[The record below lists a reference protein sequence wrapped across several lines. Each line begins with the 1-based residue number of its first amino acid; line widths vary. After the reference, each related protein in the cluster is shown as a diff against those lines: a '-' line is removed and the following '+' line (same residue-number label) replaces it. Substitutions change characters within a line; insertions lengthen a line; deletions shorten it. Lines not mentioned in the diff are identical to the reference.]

1 MANPFVHA
9 LAFIAAVLIPG
20 GLLVYF
26 AWRTVSLKGEP
37 NHTAQNPG
45 SEDISDESPTPSEAL
60 TAFRSNFPK
69 DSLRARNRR
78 QKLERAKAIRLR
90 KYRK

>member
-9 LAFIAAVLIPG
+9 LAFIAAVLLPG

-26 AWRTVSLKGEP
+26 AWRAVSLKGEP

-45 SEDISDESPTPSEAL
+45 SEDISDESSTPSEAL
-60 TAFRSNFPK
+60 AAFRNNFPK